1 MSIVDVNPTEE
12 GFLQRALDTVRART
26 DRLVR
31 VCPGP
36 NGHGYPLLDWMLS
49 PLPETCERENLGLV
63 IDYQGAAIPWE
74 LVIPFARAYPGLPMI
89 LVGASGQ
96 SLSVI
101 PAALEVAA
109 NLIVE
114 LPDASDRPTVE
125 RLVGRFGSHRVTVS
139 ASTIV
144 PDAWREAHL

>member
-1 MSIVDVNPTEE
+1 MSIVDVNPTEV
-12 GFLQRALDTVRART
+12 GFLPRALSRVSART

-36 NGHGYPLLDWMLS
+36 KGHGYPLLDWMLS

-63 IDYQGAAIPWE
+63 IDYRGAAIPWDH
-74 LVIPFARAYPGLPMI
+74 LIAFARAYPGLPMI
-89 LVGASGQ
+89 LVGASPPD
-96 SLSVI
+96 LDVI
-101 PAALEVAA
+101 PAALEVTA

-125 RLVGRFGSHRVTVS
+125 RLEGRFGSHRVTTS
-139 ASTIV
+139 AGTIV